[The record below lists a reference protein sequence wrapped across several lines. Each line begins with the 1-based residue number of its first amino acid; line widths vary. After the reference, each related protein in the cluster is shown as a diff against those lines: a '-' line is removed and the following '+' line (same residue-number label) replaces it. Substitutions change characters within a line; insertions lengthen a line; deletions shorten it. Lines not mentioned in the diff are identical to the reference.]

1 MYITVASVKL
11 LDTVW
16 ALVLPKGVQVFLVLL
31 MLNFFRQIP
40 KELDDAARIDGAG
53 KWRILWQIYV
63 PMSLPAIAT
72 ITLFSGAFHWN
83 SWFDGLIYMN
93 RPQNYPLQTYL
104 QTVIIGNLV
113 ENMQSLDEIERLAK
127 MSDRTLKSSQIII
140 AIIPILAFYPFL
152 QRYFIK
158 GIVIGSV
165 KG

>member
-1 MYITVASVKL
+1 
-11 LDTVW
+11 
-16 ALVLPKGVQVFLVLL
+16 

-53 KWRILWQIYV
+53 KWRILWKIYV

-72 ITLFSGAFHWN
+72 ITLFSGVFHWN

-93 RPQNYPLQTYL
+93 RPRNYPLQTYL

-127 MSDRTLKSSQIII
+127 MSDRTLKSAQIII